1 VHQIVKMINKQKK
14 LKPTNKREVK
24 TDTDQVIKKKK
35 TRTKQIKKKR
45 IEIPYKHMNRQKT
58 NQL

>member
-35 TRTKQIKKKR
+35 TRTKQIKKKG
-45 IEIPYKHMNRQKT
+45 
-58 NQL
+58 